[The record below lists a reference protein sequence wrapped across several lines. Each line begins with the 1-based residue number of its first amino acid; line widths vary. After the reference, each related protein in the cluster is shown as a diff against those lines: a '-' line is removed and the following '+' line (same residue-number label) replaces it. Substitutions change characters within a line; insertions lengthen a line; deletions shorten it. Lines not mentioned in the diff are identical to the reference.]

1 MILFQ
6 LWLRN
11 VEKSQKGSCHINRK
25 EQETVKF
32 YIILETHFSG
42 CQKIYMKIRKKY
54 HSLDKLETQFGR
66 KKIPY
71 IQCTLKWQILV
82 QENENILQ
90 CYNIQ
95 KGILIL
101 FNKVF
106 YSATFSFINKHVK
119 HKLLNLVDSI
129 DVLPQHCIHAI
140 KLIICTD
147 VHTILN
153 CFKLSY

>member
-1 MILFQ
+1 M
-6 LWLRN
+6 
-11 VEKSQKGSCHINRK
+11 
-25 EQETVKF
+25 
-32 YIILETHFSG
+32 
-42 CQKIYMKIRKKY
+42 
-54 HSLDKLETQFGR
+54 DKLETQFGR
-66 KKIPY
+66 KKIPH

-140 KLIICTD
+140 MLIICTD

>member
-1 MILFQ
+1 M
-6 LWLRN
+6 
-11 VEKSQKGSCHINRK
+11 
-25 EQETVKF
+25 
-32 YIILETHFSG
+32 
-42 CQKIYMKIRKKY
+42 
-54 HSLDKLETQFGR
+54 DKLETQFGR

-119 HKLLNLVDSI
+119 HKLLNPVDSI
-129 DVLPQHCIHAI
+129 DVLPQHCIHAINMI

-153 CFKLSY
+153 CFKSSY

>member
-1 MILFQ
+1 MKSDTK
-6 LWLRN
+6 LR
-11 VEKSQKGSCHINRK
+11 RK
-25 EQETVKF
+25 TTIYTMYNKF
-32 YIILETHFSG
+32 ANIFII
-42 CQKIYMKIRKKY
+42 Q
-54 HSLDKLETQFGR
+54 DD
-66 KKIPY
+66 
-71 IQCTLKWQILV
+71 
-82 QENENILQ
+82 ENILH